1 MCEANWGIPTNTIN
15 NEHPAL
21 GGYALSSMGKMDLV
35 LNMESKYFQKRQYF
49 FPCEYTYC
57 D

>member
-21 GGYALSSMGKMDLV
+21 GGYALSSMGKHGFG
-35 LNMESKYFQKRQYF
+35 SKYGVKIFPKEAIF
-49 FPCEYTYC
+49 FPL
-57 D
+57 